1 MIASGNGYTEVVK
14 CLIEAK
20 ASPDHQEKVN
30 CVSILNCVKLFSTVF
45 SFRRIFLYYFG
56 HLI

>member
-1 MIASGNGYTEVVK
+1 MLASEKGHTEVVK

-20 ASPDHQEKVN
+20 TSPDHQAKVN
-30 CVSILNCVKLFSTVF
+30 CVSILNCVKLISTMC
-45 SFRRIFLYYFG
+45 SFRLILLYYFG